1 MNKSN
6 STFFALVFV
15 FVAFICIFLGL
26 NMSKVDIAKREN
38 TNSIKGINDKVISSF
53 DDLTSDELWYFEEA
67 SHNHFEVLGENSTK
81 YTYQDN
87 SDEIYRYILATKD
100 KSNYLYVVQK
110 VLFVNYFNKSEQVT
124 VFIPV
129 RFKDVLSELR
139 DVDDEFNRLVKESI
153 VDAPRFFLNSEKSS
167 YLKGYANYDEFVSD
181 KIDELKD
188 KGYKISEK

>member
-139 DVDDEFNRLVKESI
+139 DVDDEFNRLVEESI
-153 VDAPRFFLNSEKSS
+153 VDAPKFYLNSEKTS
-167 YLKGYANYDEFVSD
+167 YLKGYANYDEFVND

>member
-129 RFKDVLSELR
+129 RFKNVLSELR

-153 VDAPRFFLNSEKSS
+153 VDAPRFYLNSEKSS